1 VAGHERARSVATEVS
16 RVSVTSGRLD
26 LGLPPDRR
34 RLGAGRTAVRGGHR
48 PLAIDGLWGIGFG
61 FGNANS
67 GPLTSLYFAAG
78 PDGEHHG
85 LFGSIVSN

>member
-1 VAGHERARSVATEVS
+1 VS
-16 RVSVTSGRLD
+16 RSPAAGWISAYRRIAGVWVPD
-26 LGLPPDRR
+26 GLL
-34 RLGAGRTAVRGGHR
+34 LGAGHR

-78 PDGEHHG
+78 PDGEHHA